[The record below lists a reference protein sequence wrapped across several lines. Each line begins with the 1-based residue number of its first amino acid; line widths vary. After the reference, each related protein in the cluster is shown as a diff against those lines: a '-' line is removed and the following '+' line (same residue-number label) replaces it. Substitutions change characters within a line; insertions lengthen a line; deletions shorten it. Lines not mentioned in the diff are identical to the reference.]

1 MGSDEGGLEE
11 LVELRLS
18 RASRSATRWSS
29 SAIRHR
35 SDSKTAMRAAC
46 ASGGTV
52 FQSDS
57 EIGSVALIHSDYV
70 LTAQKVRSV
79 SAYDPIND
87 PIGMLGQFPDGFIL
101 IFGDLSSQLR
111 EPSERFGP
119 PRDTV
124 HHPLGILERIPA
136 QYSRE
141 CHAALASH
149 SSSRRPSLRQ
159 PEGTTPLFY
168 GFHLP
173 LIGILQAR
181 LDRLPYI
188 ELVDEILPGG
198 GFRESVDDPP
208 CLSLDRRNGGLHLLS
223 LRAGLEPACA

>member
-70 LTAQKVRSV
+70 LTVQKVRSV
-79 SAYDPIND
+79 SAYLQDK
-87 PIGMLGQFPDGFIL
+87 GG
-101 IFGDLSSQLR
+101 
-111 EPSERFGP
+111 
-119 PRDTV
+119 
-124 HHPLGILERIPA
+124 PLGPSHVAPRLVGN
-136 QYSRE
+136 RE
-141 CHAALASH
+141 VSFGIELRAVVLLHAA
-149 SSSRRPSLRQ
+149 P
-159 PEGTTPLFY
+159 
-168 GFHLP
+168 
-173 LIGILQAR
+173 
-181 LDRLPYI
+181 
-188 ELVDEILPGG
+188 
-198 GFRESVDDPP
+198 
-208 CLSLDRRNGGLHLLS
+208 
-223 LRAGLEPACA
+223 